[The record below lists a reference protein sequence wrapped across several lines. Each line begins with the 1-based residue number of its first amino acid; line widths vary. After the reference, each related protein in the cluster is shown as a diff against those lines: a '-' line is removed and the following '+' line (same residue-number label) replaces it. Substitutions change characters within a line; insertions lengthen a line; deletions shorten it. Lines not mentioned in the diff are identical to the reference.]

1 MSRPL
6 AGTLARPLAGTLALV
21 TGAAS
26 GIGAAAVQELAAQ
39 GARVAGI
46 DRQPCT
52 VPDGG
57 LALAADVSSETEVQA
72 AFAALDAAG
81 EVPDIL
87 VNCAGIIIERPLVR
101 MSLEEFERIMRVNLR
116 GCFLVGREGVI
127 RMRRAGRGGR
137 VINIASE
144 LAHLGR
150 ADYSAYC
157 ASKAAVIGLTRSWAR
172 ELAPDILVNAVAPGP
187 VDTPMLSRENMSPEV
202 VAQESDLPLGRI
214 GRPEE
219 IASVIAFLA
228 GPGATYITGQ
238 TFGPN
243 GGAVMT

>member
-1 MSRPL
+1 MNEPL
-6 AGTLARPLAGTLALV
+6 AGALAVV

-26 GIGAAAVQELAAQ
+26 GIGAATVQELAAH

-46 DRQPCT
+46 DRRPCA

-57 LALAADVSSETEVQA
+57 LALTADVSSEAEVLA

-87 VNCAGIIIERPLVR
+87 VNCAGIIIERPLTR
-101 MSLEEFERIMRVNLR
+101 MTLEEFERIMRVNLR
-116 GCFLVGREGVI
+116 GCFLVGREAVI
-127 RMRRAGRGGR
+127 RMRDAGRGGR

-228 GPGATYITGQ
+228 GPGASYVTGQ

>member
-1 MSRPL
+1 MNRPL
-6 AGTLARPLAGTLALV
+6 AGTLAVV

-26 GIGAAAVQELAAQ
+26 GIGAATMEELAAQ
-39 GARVAGI
+39 GALVAGI
-46 DRQPCT
+46 DRRPCA
-52 VPDGG
+52 VPEGG
-57 LALAADVSSETEVQA
+57 IALTADVSSEAEVLQ
-72 AFAALDAAG
+72 AFAVLDAAD

-87 VNCAGIIIERPLVR
+87 VNCAGIIIERPLTR
-101 MSLEEFERIMRVNLR
+101 MTLEEFERIMSVNLR
-116 GCFLVGREGVI
+116 GCFLVGREAII
-127 RMRRAGRGGR
+127 RMHGAGRGGR

-172 ELAPDILVNAVAPGP
+172 EYAPDILVNAVAPGP
-187 VDTPMLSRENMSPEV
+187 VDTPMLSREHMSPDV
-202 VAQESDLPLGRI
+202 LAQETALPLGRI
-214 GRPEE
+214 GQPRE

-228 GPGATYITGQ
+228 GPGASYVTGQ

>member
-1 MSRPL
+1 MNEAL
-6 AGTLARPLAGTLALV
+6 AGALAVV

-26 GIGAAAVQELAAQ
+26 GIGAATVKELAAH

-46 DRQPCT
+46 DRRPCT
-52 VPDGG
+52 VPEGG
-57 LALAADVSSETEVQA
+57 LALTADVSSEADVLA

-81 EVPDIL
+81 DVPDIL
-87 VNCAGIIIERPLVR
+87 VNCAGITIERPLTR
-101 MSLEEFERIMRVNLR
+101 MTLEDFEQVMRVNLR
-116 GCFLVGREGVI
+116 GCFLVGREAVI

-187 VDTPMLSRENMSPEV
+187 VDTPMLSREYMSPEV

-214 GRPEE
+214 GQPEE

-228 GPGATYITGQ
+228 GPGASYVTGQ

>member
-1 MSRPL
+1 MNRPL
-6 AGTLARPLAGTLALV
+6 AGMLAVV

-26 GIGAAAVQELAAQ
+26 GIGAATVRELAAR

-46 DRQPCT
+46 DRQPFP

-57 LALAADVSSETEVQA
+57 LALAADVSSEAEVVA
-72 AFAALDAAG
+72 AFAALDAADQ
-81 EVPDIL
+81 VPDIL
-87 VNCAGIIIERPLVR
+87 VNCAGIILERSLAR
-101 MSLEEFERIMRVNLR
+101 MTLEEFERIMRVNLH
-116 GCFLVGREGVI
+116 GCFLVGREAVI
-127 RMRRAGRGGR
+127 RMRGAGRGGR

-187 VDTPMLSRENMSPEV
+187 VDTPMLSRENMSPDVLAREI
-202 VAQESDLPLGRI
+202 DLPLGRI

-228 GPGATYITGQ
+228 GPGASYVTGQ

>member
-1 MSRPL
+1 MKKPL
-6 AGTLARPLAGTLALV
+6 ADSLAVV

-26 GIGAAAVQELAAQ
+26 GIGAATVRELAAQ

-46 DRQPCT
+46 DRQEFS

-57 LALAADVSSETEVQA
+57 FALTADISSESEVLA

-81 EVPDIL
+81 EVPDIV
-87 VNCAGIIIERPLVR
+87 VNCAGIIIERPLMR
-101 MSLEEFERIMRVNLR
+101 MTLEDFERIMRVNLR
-116 GCFLVGREGVI
+116 GCFLVGREAVI
-127 RMRRAGRGGR
+127 RMRGAGRGGK

-187 VDTPMLSRENMSPEV
+187 VDTPMLSREHMSPDV
-202 VAQESDLPLGRI
+202 LAQETALPLGRI
-214 GRPEE
+214 GQPRE

-228 GPGATYITGQ
+228 GPGASYVTGQ

>member
-1 MSRPL
+1 MNGPL
-6 AGTLARPLAGTLALV
+6 AGSLAVV

-26 GIGAAAVQELAAQ
+26 GIGAATAQELAVQ
-39 GARVAGI
+39 GARVACI

-57 LALAADVSSETEVQA
+57 LALTADVSSEAEVLA
-72 AFAALDAAG
+72 AFSTLDAAG

-87 VNCAGIIIERPLVR
+87 VNCAGIIIERPLTR
-101 MSLEEFERIMRVNLR
+101 MTLDEFERIMSVNLR
-116 GCFLVGREGVI
+116 GCFLVGREAI
-127 RMRRAGRGGR
+127 SRMRAVGRGGR

-172 ELAPDILVNAVAPGP
+172 EFAPDILVNAVAPGP
-187 VDTPMLSRENMSPEV
+187 VDTPMLSREHMSPEV
-202 VAQESDLPLGRI
+202 VAQETDLPLGRI
-214 GRPEE
+214 GQPEE

-228 GPGATYITGQ
+228 GPGASYVTGQ

>member
-1 MSRPL
+1 MNNPL
-6 AGTLARPLAGTLALV
+6 AGALAVV

-26 GIGAAAVQELAAQ
+26 GIGAATVQELAAQ

-46 DRQPCT
+46 DRRPCA

-57 LALAADVSSETEVQA
+57 LALTADVSSEAEVLA

-87 VNCAGIIIERPLVR
+87 VNCAGIIIERPLTR
-101 MSLEEFERIMRVNLR
+101 MTLEEFERIMRINLR
-116 GCFLVGREGVI
+116 GCFLVGREAVI
-127 RMRRAGRGGR
+127 RMRGAGRGGR

-202 VAQESDLPLGRI
+202 VARESDLPLGRV
-214 GRPEE
+214 GQPPE

-228 GPGATYITGQ
+228 GPGASYVTGQ

>member
-1 MSRPL
+1 
-6 AGTLARPLAGTLALV
+6 
-21 TGAAS
+21 
-26 GIGAAAVQELAAQ
+26 
-39 GARVAGI
+39 
-46 DRQPCT
+46 
-52 VPDGG
+52 
-57 LALAADVSSETEVQA
+57 
-72 AFAALDAAG
+72 
-81 EVPDIL
+81 
-87 VNCAGIIIERPLVR
+87 
-101 MSLEEFERIMRVNLR
+101 MR
-116 GCFLVGREGVI
+116 G
-127 RMRRAGRGGR
+127 AGRGGR

-187 VDTPMLSRENMSPEV
+187 VDTPMLNRENMSPEV

-214 GRPEE
+214 GQPEE

-228 GPGATYITGQ
+228 GPGASYVTGQ

>member
-1 MSRPL
+1 MNRPL
-6 AGTLARPLAGTLALV
+6 AEMLAVV

-26 GIGAAAVQELAAQ
+26 GIGAATVQELAAQ

-46 DRQPCT
+46 DRKQCA

-57 LALAADVSSETEVQA
+57 LALAADVSSEAEVLD
-72 AFAALDAAG
+72 AFAVLDAAG

-87 VNCAGIIIERPLVR
+87 VNCAGIIIERPLTR
-101 MSLEEFERIMRVNLR
+101 MTLEEFERIMSVNLR
-116 GCFLVGREGVI
+116 GCFLVGREAII
-127 RMRRAGRGGR
+127 RMRGAGRGGR

-172 ELAPDILVNAVAPGP
+172 EFAPDILVNAVAPGP
-187 VDTPMLSRENMSPEV
+187 VDTPMLSRENMSPDV
-202 VAQESDLPLGRI
+202 VAQETDLPLGRL
-214 GRPEE
+214 GQPYE

-228 GPGATYITGQ
+228 GPGASYVTGQ

-243 GGAVMT
+243 GGAVMS

>member
-1 MSRPL
+1 MNESL
-6 AGTLARPLAGTLALV
+6 AGTFAVV

-26 GIGAAAVQELAAQ
+26 GIGAATVRELAAR

-46 DRQPCT
+46 DRKPST
-52 VPDGG
+52 MPEGG
-57 LALAADVSSETEVQA
+57 LALTADVSEEEEVLA

-87 VNCAGIIIERPLVR
+87 VNCAGILIERPLVR
-101 MSLEEFERIMRVNLR
+101 MTLEEFEGIMRVNLR
-116 GCFLVGREGVI
+116 GCFLVGREAVI
-127 RMRRAGRGGR
+127 RMRGAGRGGR

-187 VDTPMLSRENMSPEV
+187 VDTPMLSRESMSPDV
-202 VAQESDLPLGRI
+202 LAQESDLPLGRI

-228 GPGATYITGQ
+228 GPGATFVTGQ

>member
-1 MSRPL
+1 MNGPL
-6 AGTLARPLAGTLALV
+6 GGRLAVV

-26 GIGAAAVQELAAQ
+26 GIGAATVQELVAQ

-52 VPDGG
+52 VPGGG
-57 LALAADVSSETEVQA
+57 LALAADVSSEAEVLE

-81 EVPDIL
+81 EVPGIL
-87 VNCAGIIIERPLVR
+87 VNCAGIIIERPLTP
-101 MSLEEFERIMRVNLR
+101 MTLEEFERIMSVNLR
-116 GCFLVGREGVI
+116 GCFLVGREAII
-127 RMRRAGRGGR
+127 RMRDAGRGGR

-172 ELAPDILVNAVAPGP
+172 EYAPDILVNAVAPGP
-187 VDTPMLSRENMSPEV
+187 VDTPMLSREHMSPDV
-202 VAQESDLPLGRI
+202 IAQETALPLRRI
-214 GRPEE
+214 GQPRE

-228 GPGATYITGQ
+228 GPGASYVTGQ

>member
-1 MSRPL
+1 MNGPL
-6 AGTLARPLAGTLALV
+6 GGRLAVV

-26 GIGAAAVQELAAQ
+26 GIGAATVQELVAQ
-39 GARVAGI
+39 GARIAGI

-57 LALAADVSSETEVQA
+57 LALTADVSSEAEVLA
-72 AFAALDAAG
+72 AFSALDAAG

-87 VNCAGIIIERPLVR
+87 VNCAGIIIERPLTR
-101 MSLEEFERIMRVNLR
+101 MTLEEFEQIMRVNLR
-116 GCFLVGREGVI
+116 GCFLVGRETII
-127 RMRRAGRGGR
+127 RMRGAGRGGR

-172 ELAPDILVNAVAPGP
+172 EYAPDILVNAVAPGP
-187 VDTPMLSRENMSPEV
+187 VDTPMLSREHMSPDV
-202 VAQESDLPLGRI
+202 LAQETALPLGRI
-214 GRPEE
+214 GQPRE

-228 GPGATYITGQ
+228 GPGASYVTGQ

>member
-1 MSRPL
+1 MNGPL
-6 AGTLARPLAGTLALV
+6 GGRLAVV

-26 GIGAAAVQELAAQ
+26 GIGAATVQELAAQ

-46 DRQPCT
+46 DRQPCM
-52 VPDGG
+52 VPEGG
-57 LALAADVSSETEVQA
+57 RALTADVSSEAEVLA
-72 AFAALDAAG
+72 AFSALDAAG

-87 VNCAGIIIERPLVR
+87 VNCAGIIIERPLTR

-116 GCFLVGREGVI
+116 GCFLVGRETII
-127 RMRRAGRGGR
+127 RMRGAGRGGR

-172 ELAPDILVNAVAPGP
+172 EYAPDILVNAVAPGP
-187 VDTPMLSRENMSPEV
+187 VDTPMLSREHMSPDV
-202 VAQESDLPLGRI
+202 LAQETALPLGRI
-214 GRPEE
+214 GQPRE

-228 GPGATYITGQ
+228 GPGASYVTGQ

>member
-1 MSRPL
+1 MSGPL
-6 AGTLARPLAGTLALV
+6 AGTLAVV

-26 GIGAAAVQELAAQ
+26 GIGAATVQELTAQ

-57 LALAADVSSETEVQA
+57 LALAADVSSEAEVRA
-72 AFAALDAAG
+72 AFAELDAAG

-87 VNCAGIIIERPLVR
+87 VNCAGIIIERPLTR

-116 GCFLVGREGVI
+116 GCFLVGREAVI
-127 RMRRAGRGGR
+127 RMRTAGRGGR

-187 VDTPMLSRENMSPEV
+187 VDTPMLSREHMSPDV
-202 VAQESDLPLGRI
+202 LAQETALPLGRI
-214 GRPEE
+214 GQPRE

-228 GPGATYITGQ
+228 GPGASYVTGQ

>member
-1 MSRPL
+1 MNRPL
-6 AGTLARPLAGTLALV
+6 TGMFAVV

-26 GIGAAAVQELAAQ
+26 GIGAAAARELAAQ

-46 DRQPCT
+46 DRHPCA

-57 LALAADVSSETEVQA
+57 LALNADVSSESEVKA

-87 VNCAGIIIERPLVR
+87 VNCAGIIIERSLVD
-101 MSLEEFERIMRVNLR
+101 MTLEEFERIMSVNLR
-116 GCFLVGREGVI
+116 GCFLVGREAIV
-127 RMRRAGRGGR
+127 RMRGAGRSGR

-150 ADYSAYC
+150 ARYSAYC

-187 VDTPMLSRENMSPEV
+187 VDTPMLSREHMSPDV
-202 VAQESDLPLGRI
+202 LAQETDLPLGRI
-214 GRPEE
+214 GRPHE

-228 GPGATYITGQ
+228 GPGASYVTGQ

>member
-1 MSRPL
+1 MNGPL
-6 AGTLARPLAGTLALV
+6 GGRLAVV

-26 GIGAAAVQELAAQ
+26 GIGAATVQELAAQ

-46 DRQPCT
+46 DRRPCT
-52 VPDGG
+52 VPEGSR
-57 LALAADVSSETEVQA
+57 ALTADVSSEAEVLA
-72 AFAALDAAG
+72 AFSALDAAG

-87 VNCAGIIIERPLVR
+87 VNCAGIIIERPLTR
-101 MSLEEFERIMRVNLR
+101 MSLEEFEQIMRVNLR
-116 GCFLVGREGVI
+116 GCFLVGRETII
-127 RMRRAGRGGR
+127 RMRGAGRGGR
-137 VINIASE
+137 VVNIASE

-172 ELAPDILVNAVAPGP
+172 EYAPDILVNAVAPGP
-187 VDTPMLSRENMSPEV
+187 VDTPMLSREHMSPDV
-202 VAQESDLPLGRI
+202 LAQETALPLGRI
-214 GRPEE
+214 GQPRE

-228 GPGATYITGQ
+228 GPGASYVTGQ

>member
-1 MSRPL
+1 MNGLLEGRL
-6 AGTLARPLAGTLALV
+6 AVV

-26 GIGAAAVQELAAQ
+26 GIGAATVQELAAQ

-46 DRQPCT
+46 DRRSCT
-52 VPDGG
+52 VPEGG
-57 LALAADVSSETEVQA
+57 RALTADVSSEAEVLA
-72 AFAALDAAG
+72 AFSALDAAG

-87 VNCAGIIIERPLVR
+87 VNCAGIIIERPLTR
-101 MSLEEFERIMRVNLR
+101 MTLEEFERIMSVNLR
-116 GCFLVGREGVI
+116 GCFLVGREAII
-127 RMRRAGRGGR
+127 RMRDAGRGGR

-172 ELAPDILVNAVAPGP
+172 EFAPDILVNAVAPGP
-187 VDTPMLSRENMSPEV
+187 VDTPMLSREHMSPDV
-202 VAQESDLPLGRI
+202 LAQESALPLGRI
-214 GRPEE
+214 GQPRE

-228 GPGATYITGQ
+228 GPGASYVTGQ